1 MPCNSATLFV
11 LDYTHNHLV
20 VKVVDPVLRNIKGFL
35 LQLVHVLKEGCG
47 RVEGDSGWGMGV
59 KGLRVLWE
67 GARGQN
73 RCHGSPITSLGGS
86 TVVAGGGWLSPRLY
100 MLST

>member
-1 MPCNSATLFV
+1 MGV
-11 LDYTHNHLV
+11 
-20 VKVVDPVLRNIKGFL
+20 
-35 LQLVHVLKEGCG
+35 
-47 RVEGDSGWGMGV
+47 GV
-59 KGLRVLWE
+59 KGLRVFWE
-67 GARGQN
+67 AVRGQN